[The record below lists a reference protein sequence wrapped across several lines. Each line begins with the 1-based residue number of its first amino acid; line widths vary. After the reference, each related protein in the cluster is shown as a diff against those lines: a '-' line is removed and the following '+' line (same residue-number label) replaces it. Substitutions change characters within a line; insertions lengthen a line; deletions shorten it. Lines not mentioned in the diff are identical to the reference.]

1 MIAMIPWGAKRGI
14 ALQGPRRGLSKWKK
28 STIFFFA
35 GEPGTENTSRSGKMT
50 IEIVDLAIEHGDFPE
65 FFVKNN
71 QRAPLKVS
79 AEP

>member
-1 MIAMIPWGAKRGI
+1 M
-14 ALQGPRRGLSKWKK
+14 
-28 STIFFFA
+28 TI
-35 GEPGTENTSRSGKMT
+35 EIVELP

>member
-1 MIAMIPWGAKRGI
+1 MEKVDD
-14 ALQGPRRGLSKWKK
+14 
-28 STIFFFA
+28 FFFA

-50 IEIVDLAIEHGDFPE
+50 IEIVDLPIEIVDLAIEHGDFPE